1 MEFLKFGTKSC
12 LKVWQKKCIITKSSY
27 NCSKYMKNV
36 KMLGHSSTPPRG
48 QGQFHNG
55 NSAGTVSSTG
65 FLKIFAYEFGTKSC
79 LRVLQRLNII
89 NKSTKTCSKCKKM
102 QKSRALQHCPLSQG
116 QFYYG
121 FSMVIPLGQFFL
133 VAA

>member
-1 MEFLKFGTKSC
+1 
-12 LKVWQKKCIITKSSY
+12 
-27 NCSKYMKNV
+27 
-36 KMLGHSSTPPRG
+36 MLGHSSTPPRG

-89 NKSTKTCSKCKKM
+89 NKSTKTCSKCIKM
-102 QKSRALQHCPLSQG
+102 QKSRARQHFPPLARGSSTM
-116 QFYYG
+116 G
-121 FSMVIPLGQFFL
+121 FV
-133 VAA
+133 

>member
-1 MEFLKFGTKSC
+1 MVQNSAENRCISSFNTVIHHGISQIWYQKLPE
-12 LKVWQKKCIITKSSY
+12 VWQKKCIFTKSSY

-65 FLKIFAYEFGTKSC
+65 FLKIFAYEFGTESC
-79 LRVLQRLNII
+79 LSVA
-89 NKSTKTCSKCKKM
+89 KT
-102 QKSRALQHCPLSQG
+102 
-116 QFYYG
+116 
-121 FSMVIPLGQFFL
+121 
-133 VAA
+133 